1 MSDTTR
7 FAVIMAGGSGER
19 FWPLSRAA
27 RPKQLLH
34 LTDPDRSMLAEAVE
48 RLLPVVPRERIY
60 VITSRALLGPIAAAG
75 LGLPDGNLVGEP
87 CKRNT
92 TGALAWITAHILAQH
107 PSLTPEQVSL
117 AIVTA
122 DHRIGAPASF
132 CAMIDTALGAAE
144 GEGALVVCGIPPDA
158 PETGFGYIQAA
169 APLAARPGVAQV
181 HAFHEKP
188 NRERAEDFLA
198 AGHYFWNSGMFF
210 WTAQAF
216 LGELDHARPVVAT
229 AVRAM
234 HAAQTRGDVAQ
245 AEALFA
251 GLEDISID
259 YALMEHAQ
267 KVLMVQGG
275 FPWADV
281 GSWSSIAPVLP
292 KDGQENAVQGD
303 VVLYDCQ
310 GCIVYN
316 DAALKGMTVG
326 VAGASD
332 LVVVVTPDA
341 VLVVPK
347 DRAQDVRHL
356 VAQLKQRGAPQI

>member
-34 LTDPDRSMLAEAVE
+34 LCDPDRSMLAEAVD
-48 RLLPVVPRERIY
+48 RLLPLIPRERIY
-60 VITSRALLGPIAAAG
+60 VITSRALLEPIAAAD
-75 LGLPDGNLVGEP
+75 LGLPQGNLVGEP

-92 TGALAWITAHILAQH
+92 TGAIAWITAYILARNPQCATAEI
-107 PSLTPEQVSL
+107 SM

-122 DHRIGAPASF
+122 DHRIGAPESF
-132 CAMIDTALGAAE
+132 CAMVDAALGAAE
-144 GEGALVVCGIPPDA
+144 AEDALVVCGIAPDA
-158 PETGFGYIQAA
+158 PETGFGYVQAA
-169 APLAARPGVAQV
+169 APLASRPGVARV

-188 NRERAEDFLA
+188 SRDRAEDFLA

-210 WTAQAF
+210 WKANA
-216 LGELDHARPVVAT
+216 LLSELDHAQPAVAESI
-229 AVRAM
+229 RSM
-234 HAAQTRGDVAQ
+234 QQDLAAGNTEN
-245 AEALFA
+245 AEAVFA

-259 YALMEHAQ
+259 YALMERARN
-267 KVLMVQGG
+267 VLMVQGN

-281 GSWSSIAPVLP
+281 GSWSSIAPVLE
-292 KDGQENAVQGD
+292 KDAQENAVRGEA
-303 VVLYDCQ
+303 LLHDCE

-316 DAALKGMTVG
+316 DAVANGITVG
-326 VAGASD
+326 VLGATD

-347 DRAQDVRHL
+347 DRAQEVRHL
-356 VAQLKQRGAPQI
+356 VTKLKQRSAPQV